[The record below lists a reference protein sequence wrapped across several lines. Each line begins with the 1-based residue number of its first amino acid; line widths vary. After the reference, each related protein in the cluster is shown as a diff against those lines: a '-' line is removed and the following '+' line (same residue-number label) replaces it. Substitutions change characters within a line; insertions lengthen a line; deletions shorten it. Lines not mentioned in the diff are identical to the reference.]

1 MIAKEFTITNKYGIH
16 ARPAALI
23 AKTANRFK
31 STIKVRKDTL
41 EVNGKSI
48 MGILMLAAAR
58 GNTITVIADGVDEK
72 EAIESL
78 GEVINMKFD
87 EE

>member
-1 MIAKEFTITNKYGIH
+1 VIAKEFTITNKYGIH

-58 GNTITVIADGVDEK
+58 GNTITVVADGVDEK

>member
-58 GNTITVIADGVDEK
+58 GNTITVVADGVDEK